1 MTSPTSGDVAPA
13 GFPALSDAQ
22 TSTTSRHSSPSGS
35 PAPLSASSASSPF
48 APASAG
54 ISGAVAHATEDEEEH
69 WWDIYVPIYDERP
82 DPPEGGSPKATS
94 PRSPRPMANDNVG
107 TCHQSLRSGSALH
120 CSPKMIL
127 AGRNIPC
134 QGPSTSL
141 AASSSFFSLAPTCPP
156 GSPPADAKQS
166 VQCPEATR
174 LRQDTLRHH
183 DRLAPLAQE
192 PDAASGPLGLYRA
205 TLTEAKAAN
214 AAYAAVWATAAEAV
228 ARAAAAKRTAK
239 KTQSSPDPKERA
251 RHYHTTTAAHI
262 ADATRKERAA
272 EEQHNA
278 VLVAGRKADKARLR
292 AMHAVRALKAQS
304 GLALPLVHQLLENPE
319 AEREF
324 LARHPRWRQEFLSA
338 PAPKEDVIAHETT
351 VSGSTPHG
359 GLNEKAK
366 EFPAQTS
373 VIHSGYGGVGKRR
386 QGACCFGFQPK
397 CNVQYSQR
405 CSLVASYTNGSLQS
419 LTFKYHSDQVSSR
432 SIMLSRQAH
441 LRVKGRPNGTVRI
454 EMELENGQ
462 YAWLWDVTTSAVANI
477 VSFFRILQQMP
488 EQLAPSGK
496 LSNPR
501 SVATDPGKGHPLV
514 PKLRF
519 IPVIDWGS
527 DDKAVPTE
535 PINLLLEQAVRLPS
549 SASGS
554 RTASSC
560 WSTSS
565 CAYTELS
572 SRSVEVR
579 AYPLPSNRQ
588 IASVIPVS
596 PLACICSAYVASC
609 GVCRKTRKN
618 MRTRRADI
626 QDQIGIGERV
636 PKCSRAV
643 SHTRSYAHKFM
654 HSVHIRT
661 CTRLHIFMTGTAGP
675 EFNRFE

>member
-1 MTSPTSGDVAPA
+1 MTSPTSG
-13 GFPALSDAQ
+13 PALSDAH
-22 TSTTSRHSSPSGS
+22 TSTTFRHSSPSGS
-35 PAPLSASSASSPF
+35 PAAPSASSASSLF

-54 ISGAVAHATEDEEEH
+54 ISGADAHATEDEEEH
-69 WWDIYVPIYDERP
+69 WWDIFVPIYDERP
-82 DPPEGGSPKATS
+82 VPLEGGSPKATS

-127 AGRNIPC
+127 AGRNVPC

-141 AASSSFFSLAPTCPP
+141 TASSSFFSLAPTCPP
-156 GSPPADAKQS
+156 GSTPADAKQS
-166 VQCPEATR
+166 MQCPQATW
-174 LRQDTLRHH
+174 LRHDTLRHH

-251 RHYHTTTAAHI
+251 RHYHTATAAHI
-262 ADATRKERAA
+262 ADATLKERAA
-272 EEQHNA
+272 EEQRNA
-278 VLVAGRKADKARLR
+278 VLEAGRKADIARLR

-304 GLALPLVHQLLENPE
+304 GLALPLVHQLLRNPE

-366 EFPAQTS
+366 EFPAQTR

-386 QGACCFGFQPK
+386 QGASCCFGFQPK
-397 CNVQYSQR
+397 CNVEYSQR

-419 LTFKYHSDQVSSR
+419 LTFEYNSDQVSSR
-432 SIMLSRQAH
+432 SIMLSRQAR

-477 VSFFRILQQMP
+477 VSFFQILQQTP
-488 EQLAPSGK
+488 EQLAPSCQ
-496 LSNPR
+496 LSYPR

-519 IPVIDWGS
+519 IPIIDWGS
-527 DDKAVPTE
+527 DDKAVPKG

-565 CAYTELS
+565 CAYNELS
-572 SRSVEVR
+572 SRSVEVSR
-579 AYPLPSNRQ
+579 AYSLSSNQ
-588 IASVIPVS
+588 
-596 PLACICSAYVASC
+596 L
-609 GVCRKTRKN
+609 
-618 MRTRRADI
+618 
-626 QDQIGIGERV
+626 
-636 PKCSRAV
+636 
-643 SHTRSYAHKFM
+643 
-654 HSVHIRT
+654 
-661 CTRLHIFMTGTAGP
+661 L
-675 EFNRFE
+675 